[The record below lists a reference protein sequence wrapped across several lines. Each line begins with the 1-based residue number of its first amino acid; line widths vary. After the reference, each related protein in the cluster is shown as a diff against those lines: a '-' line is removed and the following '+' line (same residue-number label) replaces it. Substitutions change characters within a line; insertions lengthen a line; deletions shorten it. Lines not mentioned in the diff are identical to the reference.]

1 MIEHCKGDIP
11 GLLSG
16 ELTRTEMSA
25 VASHL
30 RSCEQC
36 REALVDLSIAHGSL
50 KTVRRHLTMTDTAAE
65 TPDRPLPTLVVERKV
80 PKWILRSAAAVV
92 LVVGLGIAGLSFANR
107 APVTPVAA
115 TAKLASLDAPV
126 ASQGKVVV
134 RATSGGL
141 DMVVATSGLP
151 KISANQYYEVWLLN
165 PKTNKMLPVGM
176 LKPNGV
182 GDFTFS
188 KQLMDDFSAVDI
200 SLQANDGVAAHS
212 AISMLRGPVHLT

>member
-1 MIEHCKGDIP
+1 MIEHCEGDIP

-25 VASHL
+25 VANHL
-30 RSCEQC
+30 RSCEEC
-36 REALVDLSIAHGSL
+36 REVLVDLAIAHGSL
-50 KTVRRHLTMTDTAAE
+50 KTVRRHLTMSETAPE
-65 TPDRPLPTLVVERKV
+65 TPERPLPTLVLERKA
-80 PKWILRSAAAVV
+80 PKWILRSAAVV
-92 LVVGLGIAGLSFANR
+92 LVVGLAVAGLSFSGR
-107 APVTPVAA
+107 APAAPVAA
-115 TAKLASLDAPV
+115 TAQLASLDAPP
-126 ASQGKVVV
+126 ASEGKVVV
-134 RATSGGL
+134 RATTGGL
-141 DMVVATSGLP
+141 DMSVATSGLP

-188 KQLMDDFSAVDI
+188 KQLMNDFSAVDV

-212 AISMLRGPVHLT
+212 AISMLRGPVHLA